1 MKRITA
7 TFLIFFIFVGSPA
20 GAATLEVHP
29 QTALFDQPV
38 TITMRDLTPDQQ
50 VTLTL
55 TTTDAKGN
63 MWKSHATYHSDP
75 SGTLSLSDTAPFSG
89 TYHCIDPMGLFWS
102 MLPPSNKP
110 TATFAVFPEKGAQP
124 TRQDVYHLTASV
136 DGKSVAHTTIVRLLA
151 SPALAVKKIRQ
162 GSLYADLY
170 YPASFAHDGHRHPA
184 IIVLG
189 GSEGGIVT
197 SAFVAR
203 WLASHGFVALATAWY
218 HISPLPKNMVDVPV
232 EPVHEALTYLQK
244 LPFVNPQAIGAWGGS
259 WGGTLALFA
268 ATHFP
273 QIHAVVSAVGP
284 VTIGNGIDRGVPPA
298 DYRSVDASPFL
309 YDGKPVPYVTYK
321 QYEKFLVTR
330 DRSLIEKAL
339 IPIWKINGPVL
350 FIAGGD
356 DKLASSGVEASTAL
370 SILKAHK
377 RHAPFRV
384 LYYPNAGH
392 LIFPGYWPTTTWAIA
407 SKYIPVGGT
416 PAGYGGADANVGPET
431 IGFFHHAL
439 Q

>member
-1 MKRITA
+1 MKLIA
-7 TFLIFFIFVGSPA
+7 AAFLAIAVFVGLPA
-20 GAATLEVHP
+20 GAATLEVRP

-38 TITMRDLTPDQQ
+38 TITMRGLTPDQK

-55 TTTDAKGN
+55 TTTDTKGN
-63 MWKSHATYHSDP
+63 AWQSHATFYSDP
-75 SGTLSLSDTAPFSG
+75 SGTLSLNDTAPFSG
-89 TYHCIDPMGLFWS
+89 TYHCVDPMGLFWS

-110 TATFAVFPEKGAQP
+110 TATFAVFPQKGAP
-124 TRQDVYHLTASV
+124 ATKKNVYHLTASV
-136 DGKSVAHTTIVRLLA
+136 DGKNVADATIVRLLA
-151 SPALAVKKIRQ
+151 SPNLAVKKIRQ

-218 HISPLPKNMVDVPV
+218 HIGPLPTNMVDVPV
-232 EPVHEALTYLQK
+232 KPVQEALTYLQK
-244 LPFVNPQAIGAWGGS
+244 LPFVNPEGIGAWGGS
-259 WGGTLALFA
+259 WGGTLALFS
-268 ATHFP
+268 ATHLP
-273 QIHAVVSAVGP
+273 GIHAVVSAVGP
-284 VTIGNGIDRGVPPA
+284 VTILNGIDRGVPPA

-309 YDGKPVPYVTYK
+309 YKGKPVPFVFYK
-321 QYEKFLVTR
+321 KYQKFLASR
-330 DRSLIEKAL
+330 DLSLIKEAL
-339 IPIWKINGPVL
+339 IPIWQINGPVL

-356 DKLASSGVEASTAL
+356 DKLASSGIEASTAL

-377 RHAPFRV
+377 HHFPFRV

-392 LIFPGYWPTTTWAIA
+392 IIFPGYWPTTTWAIA
-407 SKYIPVGGT
+407 DKYIPVGGT
-416 PAGYGGADANVGPET
+416 PAGYGRADADVGPET
-431 IGFFHHAL
+431 IAFFRHAL
-439 Q
+439 H